1 MKTKLRRLICGLLA
15 VSVITVSL
23 GPAVAAQRTNKQK
36 NSGLSDDIVLQWNE
50 IAYNRM
56 PGGSPFPTLRY
67 MATIQLAV
75 FEAVNSITDKYQP
88 YLGTI
93 SAPAGASPDAAAI
106 TAAHDTLTAFFGQ
119 SASLDALRDASLAE
133 IPDGESKTDG
143 ISVGQAAAAEMI
155 ANRTGDGS
163 TPPMF
168 YTPPNSDPYQW
179 QVTPGPCAATNAGVF
194 FHWRNVRPFAIVS
207 SSQFRAEPPPELG
220 SGVYAGAFNEVQ
232 RVGASNASPADRP
245 ADREDVARLY
255 AVTGIGTINS
265 LLQQIASTRDDE
277 ITDTARTLA
286 LLNMAVADA
295 SISVFDSKY
304 FYTAWRPV
312 TAIPRADEDGNKWT
326 EPSSFTPLIGT
337 PCFPSYP
344 SAHGANTNSALTVLE
359 RAYGRFGHTVTV
371 SHPAGLRPDGT
382 PIVLTYTDLDDIISD
397 VSDARV
403 YGGIHYRFD
412 QVAGERM
419 GHKVGQ
425 YVYNNLLVKL
435 DEQ

>member
-1 MKTKLRRLICGLLA
+1 MKTTTRKLICALLV
-15 VSVITVSL
+15 VSIITVAF
-23 GPAVAAQRTNKQK
+23 GPAMAAQKANKQK
-36 NSGLSDDIVLQWNE
+36 NNEVSDDVVLQWNQ

-75 FEAVNSITDKYQP
+75 FEAVNSITGKYQP

-106 TAAHDTLTAFFGQ
+106 MAAHDTLTDFFGP
-119 SASLDALRDASLAE
+119 SASLDAQRDASLAA
-133 IPDGESKTDG
+133 IPDGQSKTDG
-143 ISVGQAAAAEMI
+143 ISVGQTAAAAMF

-163 TPPMF
+163 SPPLF
-168 YTPPNSDPYQW
+168 YTPTSSDPYQW
-179 QVTPGPCAATNAGVF
+179 QVTPGPCAATAAGVF
-194 FHWRNVRPFAIVS
+194 RHWPNVRPFGIES
-207 SSQFRAEPPPELG
+207 SAQFRAEPPPALE
-220 SGVYAGAFNEVQ
+220 SGKYARDLNEVQ
-232 RVGASNASPADRP
+232 RVGAADASLADRP

-265 LLQQIASTRDDE
+265 LLQQIAATRDDE
-277 ITDTARTLA
+277 ITYTARTLA
-286 LLNMAVADA
+286 VLNMAIADA

-304 FYTAWRPV
+304 FYTTWRPV
-312 TAIPRADEDGNKWT
+312 TAIPRANEDGNRRT
-326 EPSSFTPLIGT
+326 EPSAFTPLIGT

-371 SHPAGLRPDGT
+371 SHPAALRPDGS
-382 PIVLTYTDLDDIISD
+382 PIVITYTDLEDIISD

-403 YGGIHYRFD
+403 YGGIHFRFD
-412 QVAGERM
+412 QDAGEKM
-419 GHKVGQ
+419 GHAVGQ
-425 YVYNNLLVKL
+425 YVYNNRLQRL
-435 DEQ
+435 EE